1 MAMRGEDQPRVGRG
15 WCGEAEGGMRKGE
28 GRGGRNTYNTTNLRG
43 LSVKTGNRAK
53 QITKHARAPRLQAP
67 NMRRRSHR
75 LTVTHLVSRESRSS
89 GSHAWLEA
97 RLDMLRHNP

>member
-1 MAMRGEDQPRVGRG
+1 MAMRGRTSLA
-15 WCGEAEGGMRKGE
+15 WGEAGVGAGGKEGG
-28 GRGGRNTYNTTNLRG
+28 GGKRINTYNTTNLRG

-75 LTVTHLVSRESRSS
+75 LTVAHLVSPVAKAGHPAVML
-89 GSHAWLEA
+89 GSKP
-97 RLDMLRHNP
+97 DSIC